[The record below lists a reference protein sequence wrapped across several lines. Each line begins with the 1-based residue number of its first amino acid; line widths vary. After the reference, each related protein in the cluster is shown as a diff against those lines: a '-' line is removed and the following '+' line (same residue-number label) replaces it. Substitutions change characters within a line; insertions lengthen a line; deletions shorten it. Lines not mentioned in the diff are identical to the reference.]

1 MKEEIVR
8 ELIKGKKW
16 YQKIIIKI
24 FTGVIVSVYRQGMI
38 DNFNY
43 FNK

>member
-1 MKEEIVR
+1 MKDEI
-8 ELIKGKKW
+8 IKKLMVGKKW
-16 YQKIIIKI
+16 YQKAIIRL
-24 FTGVIVSVYRQGMI
+24 FGDTIVNIYRQGMV